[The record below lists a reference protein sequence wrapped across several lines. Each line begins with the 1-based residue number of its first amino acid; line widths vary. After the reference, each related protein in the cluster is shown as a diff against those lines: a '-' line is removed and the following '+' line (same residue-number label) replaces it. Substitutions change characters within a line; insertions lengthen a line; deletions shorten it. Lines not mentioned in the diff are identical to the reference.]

1 MQKIGKMV
9 IDQTVMMIQDMMRD
23 HMHEIDQ
30 AYIKTED
37 ALTVSLSAKYA
48 PPNAKTGAIDID
60 VNLSFVSEKVKD
72 NSKASV
78 NEGQMRLYDL
88 ADKVKKGEIDIKVGE
103 VKAEVKD

>member
-48 PPNAKTGAIDID
+48 PNAKTGAIDID

-72 NSKASV
+72 NSKALV

>member
-1 MQKIGKMV
+1 MQKIGKR
-9 IDQTVMMIQDMMRD
+9 VM
-23 HMHEIDQ
+23 
-30 AYIKTED
+30 
-37 ALTVSLSAKYA
+37 
-48 PPNAKTGAIDID
+48 
-60 VNLSFVSEKVKD
+60 D